1 MSLKEKRKRFRK
13 EWFYTGSLAFLTT
26 CFIALVLFTAV
37 IISNAEEVE
46 EDYPEDAVVVS
57 NIESYLSGKDI
68 DFSNYDSCVG
78 SGYTFSNS
86 DYTNFDLSQIDN
98 ENENFSCYF
107 RDVDSTFDP
116 TSYYAVHNI
125 DVTSDMLNGLPYIIK
140 YSSLHDEWCY
150 YYFCTVDHDNNY
162 DWGGHLLPVN
172 VSIVNEFVFVPAN
185 SMCIRFYF
193 NDRGEYTDW
202 GHTEIT
208 YDVSGYSTTWENNG
222 TYYNCTY
229 YPLPGGYP
237 DTVSCNFDISA
248 ILSDY
253 GNVYDSTFNSD
264 SRNFYL
270 EYGITPDDSIIVKI
284 NPLLSSGSDNGTD
297 ENYLVMDDGDWTF
310 KNSQYSA
317 PYSNVIDT
325 GSVIPNG
332 SCTFQFDLN
341 DYQLENTSNFEI
353 CYYFTFDLDVN
364 YQNWGDAFGVFK
376 STSKLL
382 NNKKNFKAQFD
393 YSYNDSPAL
402 IENLQSFYNSG
413 CSHSFTFEELFNN
426 FHGTSSSSLTNLLT
440 QMKEL
445 DYVEYNKFNV
455 TCTAFL
461 DSQNTVKS
469 SGFITEWYNPMSKKG
484 LTTDESGK
492 TNPNPY
498 IPSPEDQGEDDVQPK
513 PHTPGP
519 GGNDPDDNT
528 TTTTTTGN
536 GNGVNV
542 TVNNNPTFN
551 NNVSSKSSGGFDTSG
566 TNPENA
572 SVFNFY
578 NTFSPFKFIF
588 GKLAGDNSSDVSEV
602 EDVTGV
608 NPWIQLMSTT
618 FGFLPASFWTLLVG
632 MFGACVGIIV
642 VAFIL
647 RVILDLL

>member
-37 IISNAEEVE
+37 IISNAESNDNNSDFVIRNDIIDYLTDNNLDY
-46 EDYPEDAVVVS
+46 EDYTTF
-57 NIESYLSGKDI
+57 I
-68 DFSNYDSCVG
+68 G
-78 SGYTFSNS
+78 SGYQSGRDTIF
-86 DYTNFDLSQIDN
+86 DNFDFSVLDSGSSSNLEMYVREVDN
-98 ENENFSCYF
+98 EF
-107 RDVDSTFDP
+107 DVTH
-116 TSYYAVHNI
+116 YHAVFNI
-125 DVTSDMLNGLPYIIK
+125 NVTSDMLSGLPYIIQ
-140 YSSLHDEWCY
+140 YDSYHGEY
-150 YYFCTVDHDNNY
+150 IIRYFCTVGYDSNY
-162 DWGGHLLPVN
+162 NWDGTLSPVN
-172 VSIVNEFVFVPAN
+172 VSLVNGCVFVPAN
-185 SMCIRFYF
+185 SMVINYYIDSSDGSYSDIGCAS
-193 NDRGEYTDW
+193 
-202 GHTEIT
+202 IT
-208 YDVSGYSTTWENNG
+208 YDNSGYSTTWENNG
-222 TYYNCTY
+222 NYYNVTY
-229 YPLPGGYP
+229 FFLSDYPIIM
-237 DTVSCNFDISA
+237 CNFDISG
-248 ILSDY
+248 ILDQYS
-253 GNVYDSTFNSD
+253 NVYNTSFNSD
-264 SRNFYL
+264 SRSFYL
-270 EYGITPDDSIIVKI
+270 EYGITPDNSVIVKMH
-284 NPLLSSGSDNGTD
+284 PLLGSGSDNGTD
-297 ENYLVMDDGDWTF
+297 ENYLVMNDGDWIF

-341 DYQLENTSNFEI
+341 DYQLENTSNFEL

-364 YQNWGDAFGVFK
+364 YQNWGDAFGPFK
-376 STSKLL
+376 ATSKLL

-413 CSHSFTFEELFNN
+413 CTHSFTFEELFNN

-492 TNPNPY
+492 TNPYPY

-551 NNVSSKSSGGFDTSG
+551 NNVSSKSTGGSDTSG
-566 TNPENA
+566 TNPENS

-578 NTFSPFKFIF
+578 NTFNPFSFIF
-588 GKLAGDNSSDVSEV
+588 NKLAGNQQTDVETVSDA
-602 EDVTGV
+602 TQT
-608 NPWIQLMSTT
+608 NAWIQIMSTT
-618 FGFLPASFWTLLVG
+618 FSFIPVSFWTYLST
-632 MFGACVGIIV
+632 FAIACLGIIV
-642 VAFIL
+642 VAFVL
-647 RVILDLL
+647 RIILDLL